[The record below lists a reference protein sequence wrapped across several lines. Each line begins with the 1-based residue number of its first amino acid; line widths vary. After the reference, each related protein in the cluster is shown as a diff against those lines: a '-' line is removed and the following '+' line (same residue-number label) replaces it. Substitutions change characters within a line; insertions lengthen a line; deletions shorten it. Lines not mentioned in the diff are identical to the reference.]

1 MIDIK
6 TIAELADIIIGH
18 WNRIQEY
25 REVNVHLKRVLGKKS
40 ISNLFKEFKTFM
52 DSLPN
57 EHIKKKPIYTTIFVL
72 ALFRQNLDESE
83 QIRKH
88 LKRYELI
95 SPLYGGL
102 VMLLKGTKPNFAVRI
117 SWTDDSFRNK
127 YQFLRRFEGEFGFWD
142 YIEFFMAAKIIYE
155 EDKDK
160 FRRLIKEDRSHLLL
174 LNLNAYKHE
183 IEIPVDWTIDLMK
196 TQDELLQNIA
206 FYLLTKKLR
215 RYIERLSDAN
225 RYQNTEG
232 ENGDQNELYTEIGA
246 ELRKVEYALSQVED
260 QTRVSLLLNYIL
272 AEKKWPQCFSTWLL
286 EPNVWLILS
295 KEIRESKKINT
306 LEAVLCCLEVIKTKA
321 KTSHKQYRKEILY
334 NGTVEVMTDFI
345 REERG
350 IYEWKEHEEKIFEKI
365 CEILPKSC
373 KTKLKQHLYKKSRQL
388 WSCKIDEL
396 VRFDIYLKDQRKQS
410 IIAGMLAQL

>member
-1 MIDIK
+1 MMDIK
-6 TIAELADIIIGH
+6 IIAELADIIFGH

-25 REVNVHLKRVLGKKS
+25 REVKVHLKRVLGKKS

-57 EHIKKKPIYTTIFVL
+57 EHIKKKPIYTAIFVL
-72 ALFRQNLDESE
+72 ALFGQNLDESE
-83 QIRKH
+83 QIRKY

-95 SPLYGGL
+95 SLLYGGL
-102 VMLLKGTKPNFAVRI
+102 AMLIKGTKPNFAISI
-117 SWTDDSFRNK
+117 SWGDGSFRNK

-160 FRRLIKEDRSHLLL
+160 FRRLIKEDHSQLLL

-196 TQDELLQNIA
+196 TQDQLLQNIA

-215 RYIERLSDAN
+215 RDIERLSDAN
-225 RYQNTEG
+225 RYQDTEG
-232 ENGDQNELYTEIGA
+232 EKGTQNELYTEIES
-246 ELRKVEYALSQVED
+246 ELRKVEYTLSQIED

-272 AEKKWPQCFSTWLL
+272 AEKKWPKCFSTWLL
-286 EPNVWLILS
+286 EPKVWLILS
-295 KEIRESKKINT
+295 KEIRDSKKINT

-321 KTSHKQYRKEILY
+321 KASHKQYRKEILY
-334 NGTVEVMTDFI
+334 NATVEVMTDFI
-345 REERG
+345 REEKG
-350 IYEWKEHEEKIFEKI
+350 IYEWAEQEKKIFKEI

-373 KTKLKQHLYKKSRQL
+373 KTKLKQRLCKKNKQL
-388 WSCKIDEL
+388 WTCKIDEL

-410 IIAGMLAQL
+410 IIAGMLTQL